1 MTDDDAVKRQHNA
14 ERMLN
19 ATTGSADNDSAA
31 VGAGDLVID
40 LFYM

>member
-19 ATTGSADNDSAA
+19 DPF
-31 VGAGDLVID
+31 LVID